1 MLRCT
6 IALTPL
12 SSGFR
17 PWSVVVYTGIEK
29 LPPPLG
35 KFTGIGLRRSTLMTA
50 STRYDCMIIGGG
62 VSGTALLYELA
73 RYTDL
78 KRLLLV
84 EKYDRPAQG
93 NSHAHNNSQTIHCG
107 DIETNYKLEKA
118 LWTKRAA
125 SLVVNYATKLPARE
139 RDQIVHRMPKMVLGV
154 GNRECNYIRQRF
166 ETFKEA
172 YPRMQLLERADIA
185 DLEPNV
191 ALVDGAWRK
200 DEIVATG
207 TPNDYCA
214 MDFQALSESFSA
226 QCVRMDRDK
235 ERFGDKHVSQL
246 YGTEVKKIRKDG
258 SDYVLSTNRG
268 DMLARSVVVCAGRH
282 SLSIAQAMGFGL
294 EYSCLPVTGSFYFA
308 PQALNGKVYT
318 VHDPNLPFAAV
329 HGDHDVKERGKTR
342 FGPTTLMLPRLEH
355 DNHATV
361 RDFVKRLRM
370 DHDMAA
376 TLWKLMKIGDTRNAI
391 LRNILYEVP
400 GLNRRLFVKEI
411 RKIVPDI
418 EARDIEYAE
427 GFGGIRPQLIDRNT
441 RELKMGDVK
450 IIDGHGIVVNM
461 TPSPGGTSCLC
472 NAEQDMR
479 LVAKHLGARV
489 DWDAFE
495 HELLTGDDDMR
506 DQQAPMLAEAS

>member
-1 MLRCT
+1 
-6 IALTPL
+6 
-12 SSGFR
+12 
-17 PWSVVVYTGIEK
+17 
-29 LPPPLG
+29 
-35 KFTGIGLRRSTLMTA
+35 MTA
-50 STRYDCMIIGGG
+50 STRYDCIIIGGG

-84 EKYDRPAQG
+84 EKYDRPAQV

-107 DIETNYKLEKA
+107 DIETNYTLDKA
-118 LWTKRAA
+118 LKVKRTA
-125 SLVVNYATKLPARE
+125 SMVVNYATKLPARE

-154 GNRECNYIRQRF
+154 GARECDYIRQRYQ
-166 ETFKEA
+166 TFKGA

-191 ALVDGAWRK
+191 ALVNGSWRK

-207 TPNDYCA
+207 TPDDYCA
-214 MDFQALSESFSA
+214 VDFQALSESFSA

-235 ERFGDKHVSQL
+235 ERFSDKHVSQL

-258 SDYVLSTNRG
+258 SDYVVSTNRG
-268 DMLARSVVVCAGRH
+268 DLLARSVVVCAGGH
-282 SLSIAQAMGFGL
+282 SLLMAQAMGFGL
-294 EYSCLPVTGSFYFA
+294 EYSCLPVAGSFYFA
-308 PQALNGKVYT
+308 PEALNGKVYT
-318 VHDPNLPFAAV
+318 VQNPNLPFAAV

-342 FGPTTLMLPRLEH
+342 FGPTALMLPMLERY
-355 DNHATV
+355 NRATV
-361 RDFVKRLRM
+361 RDFFKVLRM
-370 DHDMAA
+370 DHNVAA
-376 TLWKLMKIGDTRNAI
+376 TLWDLMKVGDVRNYI
-391 LRNILYEVP
+391 LRNFLYEVP

-418 EARDIEYAE
+418 EARDIEYAD

-441 RELKMGDVK
+441 RELKMGEVK
-450 IIDGHGIVVNM
+450 IIDGHGIVFNM
-461 TPSPGGTSCLC
+461 TPSPGGTSCLG

-495 HELLTGDDDMR
+495 HELLTGHEDMR
-506 DQQAPMLAEAS
+506 EQQAPMLAEAS